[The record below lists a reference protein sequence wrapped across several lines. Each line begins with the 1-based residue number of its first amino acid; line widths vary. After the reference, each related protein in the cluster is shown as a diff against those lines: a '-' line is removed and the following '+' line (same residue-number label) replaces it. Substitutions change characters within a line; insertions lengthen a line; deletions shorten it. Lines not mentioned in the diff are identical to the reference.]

1 MSGDDLRRY
10 NRGIAYLAGF
20 PGSDRARDLIRVALV
35 TDETATPLNVAA
47 TTDVTNIGGE
57 PQSAVDVAARIDAL
71 VAALTSNGGDAL
83 RVSSPTPLD
92 VSDAEVDVDL
102 TTQTAT
108 PLTITDDG
116 SLVVASL
123 PEPLDV
129 SDSEVSV
136 DLTTQSVTPLTV
148 AVPGSVAV
156 DSLPEPLDVSDA
168 EVDVDLN
175 TQTLGAV
182 TVTDDGSLVLDAAN
196 QSTLPVE
203 QQSPVALE
211 DDSGAVIDASNPLAT
226 EQQSPVGI
234 EDSTG
239 TQTDPAIA
247 TAYLDY
253 QNTGYDLVASGDL
266 VVGPGPVE
274 RGTAVV
280 IAASSVDNN
289 AFSVSVQWKD
299 GSGNVFQS
307 ESAADI
313 GLDNVTEDYA
323 RLVRKAPQVE
333 LTITDESGAAQ
344 NNINIHTDTE
354 R

>member
-1 MSGDDLRRY
+1 MGNESPETALDNRLSEVETAIVYVETPAGRNVPLRVDGEGR
-10 NRGIAYLAGF
+10 
-20 PGSDRARDLIRVALV
+20 LV
-35 TDETATPLNVAA
+35 TNLDAA
-47 TTDVTNIGGE
+47 TLLETDLQEIGGQ
-57 PQSAVDVAARIDAL
+57 PQSGVDVAARIDAL
-71 VAALTSNGGDAL
+71 VAALVSNGGDAL
-83 RVSSPTPLD
+83 RISSPAPLD
-92 VSDAEVDVDL
+92 VSSSEVDVNL
-102 TTQTAT
+102 TTQTAS

-116 SLVVASL
+116 SLAVASL

-129 SDSEVSV
+129 SS
-136 DLTTQSVTPLTV
+136 
-148 AVPGSVAV
+148 
-156 DSLPEPLDVSDA
+156 A

-203 QQSPVALE
+203 QQSPV
-211 DDSGAVIDASNPLAT
+211 
-226 EQQSPVGI
+226 GI

-253 QNTGYDLVASGDL
+253 QNTGYDLIASGDL
-266 VVGPGPVE
+266 VIGPSAVE

-289 AFSVSVQWKD
+289 AFSVSVQWED